1 MTRCASSGHA
11 FALGDD
17 WIVPSGTTALPF
29 LICRREW
36 RDVPVN
42 HSRPRR
48 VASFQSRLLPLGN
61 EPGQMWTVSTRN
73 LLDSLLWSDLPGEKS
88 KLKVRAGRTGGSHH
102 KARHCWCDDPRS
114 HWRGGRRA
122 LVGRR
127 QLSPRRLVSAR
138 SSRPQSGHLRTWFLL
153 LQLE

>member
-1 MTRCASSGHA
+1 MDVSKVPAPDMPSHWETSGSCH
-11 FALGDD
+11 LR
-17 WIVPSGTTALPF
+17 TTALPF

-73 LLDSLLWSDLPGEKS
+73 LLDSLLWSGLQAK
-88 KLKVRAGRTGGSHH
+88 KVS
-102 KARHCWCDDPRS
+102 
-114 HWRGGRRA
+114 
-122 LVGRR
+122 
-127 QLSPRRLVSAR
+127 
-138 SSRPQSGHLRTWFLL
+138 
-153 LQLE
+153 

>member
-1 MTRCASSGHA
+1 MSAFTPIASKHWKRSETTRCASSGHA

-17 WIVPSGTTALPF
+17 WTVPSAGALPF

-61 EPGQMWTVSTRN
+61 KPGQMWTVSTGN
-73 LLDSLLWSDLPGEKS
+73 F
-88 KLKVRAGRTGGSHH
+88 AGFLALGGF
-102 KARHCWCDDPRS
+102 A
-114 HWRGGRRA
+114 WRKK
-122 LVGRR
+122 
-127 QLSPRRLVSAR
+127 
-138 SSRPQSGHLRTWFLL
+138 
-153 LQLE
+153 

>member
-1 MTRCASSGHA
+1 M
-11 FALGDD
+11 
-17 WIVPSGTTALPF
+17 PSHWVTTGSCHLRTTALPF

-88 KLKVRAGRTGGSHH
+88 KLKVRAGRAGGSHH

-114 HWRGGRRA
+114 RWRGGWWRW
-122 LVGRR
+122 VGRR
-127 QLSPRRLVSAR
+127 NLHQPSFVTARRFQIPRVDTALGIVFTKPSTV
-138 SSRPQSGHLRTWFLL
+138 L
-153 LQLE
+153 